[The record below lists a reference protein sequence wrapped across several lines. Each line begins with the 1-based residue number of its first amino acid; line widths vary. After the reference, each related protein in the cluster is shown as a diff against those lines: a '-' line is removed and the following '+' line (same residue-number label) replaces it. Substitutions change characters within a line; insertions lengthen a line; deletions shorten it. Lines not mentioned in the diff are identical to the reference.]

1 MRVHVFH
8 FRYSPALGGFDTS
21 ALEQFQR
28 NHDLLAF
35 REHFFEVEGVPHLCC
50 ILSWQPSSGREIPME
65 LRDELDAAPVASRS
79 PDREARSKRRSSK
92 RDPLEGLDDEQR
104 SLFHSLRE
112 WRREAAD
119 KKGIPPFQVFTNA
132 ELHEIVVR
140 RPDSANGL
148 SQIHGIGARK
158 VEQHAEAVLRL
169 LAHSP
174 AETAS

>member
-1 MRVHVFH
+1 MSEAASSRASI
-8 FRYSPALGGFDTS
+8 FRIARFSLCELERRWQWASKPTS
-21 ALEQFQR
+21 QQR
-28 NHDLLAF
+28 RISCAN
-35 REHFFEVEGVPHLCC
+35 P
-50 ILSWQPSSGREIPME
+50 
-65 LRDELDAAPVASRS
+65 
-79 PDREARSKRRSSK
+79 
-92 RDPLEGLDDEQR
+92 
-104 SLFHSLRE
+104 HSLRE

-119 KKGIPPFQVFTNA
+119 KKGVPPFQVFTNA

-174 AETAS
+174 EETAS